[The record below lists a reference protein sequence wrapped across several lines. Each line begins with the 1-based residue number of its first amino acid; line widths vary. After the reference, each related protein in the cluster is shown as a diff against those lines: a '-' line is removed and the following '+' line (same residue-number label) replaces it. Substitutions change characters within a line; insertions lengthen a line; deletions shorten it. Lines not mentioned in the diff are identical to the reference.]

1 MEHRWQRR
9 REDSFPVREKHR
21 ALKLSWDL
29 KKEGES
35 SVSQQKSLVWQID
48 SAKSKLLVLSSAL
61 AVKAAPTSPL
71 PSTVC
76 CCTLPIPG
84 LTQIMKHDTLHH
96 IQILYELVCC
106 QRRKQVRWLI
116 RNYWDS
122 SVQ

>member
-61 AVKAAPTSPL
+61 AVKAAPTSPSPALYAAALCPSRDL
-71 PSTVC
+71 P
-76 CCTLPIPG
+76 
-84 LTQIMKHDTLHH
+84 
-96 IQILYELVCC
+96 
-106 QRRKQVRWLI
+106 R
-116 RNYWDS
+116 
-122 SVQ
+122 